1 MGLFSRVRRQSAAP
15 SAAAEARPP
24 EDFAAAPVAPPE
36 LAEADAPPEPQ
47 APAPAGATLGAT
59 AVRPGNAG
67 LASLRDN
74 LQQVYAIRPSR
85 DAFAEAAALLTY
97 EARGGRMQ
105 LLGHVGLESDA
116 EHVLSGDAM
125 VSAWDIPLRSIRNRR
140 INVIEAAHENPFVPK
155 PLAAISPRR

>member
-15 SAAAEARPP
+15 SAAAEAPPP
-24 EDFAAAPVAPPE
+24 EDFAAAPGAPPE
-36 LAEADAPPEPQ
+36 SAEPDPPPEPE
-47 APAPAGATLGAT
+47 APAPAVATLGAT

-67 LASLRDN
+67 LASLRDS

-85 DAFAEAAALLTY
+85 DAFVEEAIKLIARSTNAKAAALLTY

-105 LLGHVGLESDA
+105 LVGHVGLESDA

-140 INVIEAAHENPFVPK
+140 INVIEAA
-155 PLAAISPRR
+155 